1 MAGSVKYGPWLRA
14 FGVAGCFLR
23 VFPYFSFSP
32 ENIMS
37 VSSSEQI
44 LFESGNTVGIDLGTT
59 FSAIAQVNDAG
70 EPVPIPNEDDDD
82 ETASLILLTETK
94 NVIVGPPR
102 NRAALEK
109 PENVVERIKRHMGV
123 SAFKKTFDG
132 REITPEFI
140 SALILKKLK
149 QDAEK
154 RIGKVG
160 NAVITVPYYFN
171 DTRRKATQD
180 AGRIAGL
187 NVIDIINEPTAATL
201 TYAWHRGEIGAV
213 QGKNVK
219 PRRILI
225 YDLGGGTFDST
236 LVEYTPSH
244 FKVLST
250 DGDVK
255 LGGVDWNDRILDL
268 IAEEFKE
275 KHGVDLRESE
285 QTVQILRNDCDIAK
299 IDLTI
304 KTETVIHCRHEGKS
318 IAVRLS
324 RAKFEEITQDLL
336 QRTSDTT
343 EFVMEQADLKFH
355 DLDAIVLIGGSTL
368 MPQVPAMLKEL
379 TGLQPYI
386 HPDLNPHTAVARGAA
401 IHAAILEA
409 KFRQDQAGL
418 TEKVKKMLENVHE
431 EDVNSHGLGIV
442 AMDRKSKSAVNHIM
456 IPRNTTLPFQIT
468 QTFQTNR
475 DNQERISVQVLEGDA
490 PDPVACSLLGKCRI
504 TELPPNLPKG
514 SPVEVTYAFDRA
526 GRISV
531 SAREKTTGKAA
542 VIEIERRGT
551 LDDAQVNAF
560 TQLATE
566 YVVQ

>member
-1 MAGSVKYGPWLRA
+1 M
-14 FGVAGCFLR
+14 
-23 VFPYFSFSP
+23 YFVP
-32 ENIMS
+32 
-37 VSSSEQI
+37 
-44 LFESGNTVGIDLGTT
+44 GNTVGIDLGTT
-59 FSAIAQVNDAG
+59 FSAIAQVNEHG
-70 EPVPIPNEDDDD
+70 EPEPIPNEDDDL
-82 ETASLILLTETK
+82 ETASLILLTDSK

-123 SAFKKTFDG
+123 SEFKKTFDG
-132 REITPEFI
+132 HEITPEFI

-171 DTRRKATQD
+171 DSRRKATQD

-201 TYAWHRGEIGAV
+201 AYAWHRGELGA
-213 QGKNVK
+213 GSDRKAK

-255 LGGVDWNDRILDL
+255 LGGVDWNDRILDYV
-268 IAEEFKE
+268 AEEYEAKY
-275 KHGVDLRESE
+275 GIDLRTSE

-299 IDLTI
+299 IELT
-304 KTETVIHCRHEGKS
+304 KREETTIHCRHEGK
-318 IAVRLS
+318 AVTVRLT
-324 RAKFEEITQDLL
+324 REKFEELTQDLL

-343 EFVMEQADLKFH
+343 EFVIEQADLKFH
-355 DLDAIVLIGGSTL
+355 DLDSIVLIGGSTL
-368 MPQVPAMLKEL
+368 MPQVPRMLKEL
-379 TGLQPYI
+379 TGIQPYI
-386 HPDLNPHTAVARGAA
+386 SETLNPHTAVARGAA

-409 KFRQDQAGL
+409 KFRTGD
-418 TEKVKKMLENVHE
+418 TSITDRVRKMLETVRE
-431 EDVNSHGLGIV
+431 DDVNSHGLGIV
-442 AMDRKSKSAVNHIM
+442 AMDRKSKKAINHIM
-456 IPRNTTLPFQIT
+456 IPRNTTLPYSTT
-468 QTFQTNR
+468 QTFQTNKE
-475 DNQERISVQVLEGDA
+475 NQERISVQVLEGDA

-514 SPVEVTYAFDRA
+514 APVEVTYAFNKA

-542 VIEIERRGT
+542 VIEIERHGT
-551 LDDAQVNAF
+551 LNDAQVDAF
-560 TQLATE
+560 TQLASE